1 MTVRTVTEVEVYNYY
16 SDENAEWLVAPC
28 SPLSGVRLIPVWR
41 CGISMLPYGCTLICT
56 PLEEL
61 LPRGQCTTLN

>member
-28 SPLSGVRLIPVWR
+28 SLLSGVRLIPVWR
-41 CGISMLPYGCTLICT
+41 CGISMLPYGCINMYSAGGT
-56 PLEEL
+56 PTE
-61 LPRGQCTTLN
+61 RTVHNS